1 MRSYGKIIPDLVID
15 GVPAP
20 YGVVNEREIRAA
32 AGIMLVLGL
41 TAFFGVFYEKNVAL
55 AFWIVLAFWGD
66 FVLKVFIGPEWSY
79 FGRIGA
85 WIVHRQKPEYVG
97 AIQKRFAW
105 SIGLVLSSIVLIL
118 IGKIFL
124 FSNGTCGAS
133 VFGLS
138 PCFAP
143 MLLCSLCLFFMW
155 LESAAGICVGCQMYS
170 WLLGKGWIEK
180 PVYRPVCPGGVC
192 SIEKH

>member
-105 SIGLVLSSIVLIL
+105 SIGLALSSIVFIL

-124 FSNGTCGAS
+124 FSNGTCGTS

-155 LESAAGICVGCQMYS
+155 LESAAGICVGCQIYS
-170 WLLGKGWIEK
+170 WLLERGWIEK
-180 PVYRPVCPGGVC
+180 PTYRPACPGGVC

>member
-85 WIVHRQKPEYVG
+85 WIVYRQKPEYVG

-124 FSNGTCGAS
+124 FSSGTCGAS
-133 VFGLS
+133 ALGLS

-155 LESAAGICVGCQMYS
+155 LESAAGICVGCQIYS
-170 WLLGKGWIEK
+170 WLLDKGWIEK
-180 PVYRPVCPGGVC
+180 PAYRPACPGGVC